1 MPSTEMT
8 HNLDIVPNL
17 FKPSLAS
24 DLLFSLHCTELH
36 TQPYVMNS
44 IKKSDNIKGIST
56 KIAMTTA
63 LLPRFSTLVRPLNPQ
78 TTFCIS
84 ETFFIIESR
93 NNSGCSRNVLG
104 MLVETSGGSEQL
116 DPFCGSLII
125 EHLLMVCRQTAG
137 CHQIKPCSTD
147 TCCSVDAHMCIEACE
162 SVFDSVV
169 HFLCLSRRV

>member
-1 MPSTEMT
+1 MT

-84 ETFFIIESR
+84 ETFFFFS
-93 NNSGCSRNVLG
+93 
-104 MLVETSGGSEQL
+104 QK
-116 DPFCGSLII
+116 
-125 EHLLMVCRQTAG
+125 AY
-137 CHQIKPCSTD
+137 
-147 TCCSVDAHMCIEACE
+147 
-162 SVFDSVV
+162 
-169 HFLCLSRRV
+169 